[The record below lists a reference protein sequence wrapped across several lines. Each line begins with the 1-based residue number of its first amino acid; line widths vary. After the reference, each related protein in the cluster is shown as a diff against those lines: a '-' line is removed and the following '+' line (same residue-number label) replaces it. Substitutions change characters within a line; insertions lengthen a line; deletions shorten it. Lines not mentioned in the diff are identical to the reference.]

1 MKDRGL
7 IYLCKMYAKIG
18 MGAAGG
24 GGEGDEGGGRLHT
37 CTECCWTQLCMGT
50 LPA

>member
-24 GGEGDEGGGRLHT
+24 GGGGGRRRGGEAAYLY
-37 CTECCWTQLCMGT
+37 
-50 LPA
+50 